1 MLASLCGWL
10 EKTPL
15 STFVQDAGWVIP
27 LCQIVH
33 ILCLAAVMFSMLFL
47 DVRVLTGAP
56 RRVGVQALA
65 RRFLPPVWTA
75 VPLMALSGAVLIIGE
90 PRRDLLNP
98 VFQLKMLLLVLALA
112 LTFALQKT
120 IADASLARG
129 DGGEASWATQ
139 ITAGLSL
146 ITWLA
151 IAVCGR
157 FIAYF
162 MG

>member
-1 MLASLCGWL
+1 MLASLCAWL

-15 STFVQDAGWVIP
+15 SAFIQDAGWVIP

-33 ILCLAAVMFSMLFL
+33 ILGLATVLFSAVFL
-47 DVRVLTGAP
+47 DVRVLAGAP

-75 VPLMALSGAVLIIGE
+75 VPLMALSGAVLIVGE

-98 VFQLKMLLLVLALA
+98 VFQLKMLLLLLALA
-112 LTFALQKT
+112 LTFAVQKG
-120 IADASLARG
+120 IADASRAQG
-129 DGGEASWATQ
+129 DDGEAAWPARLA
-139 ITAGLSL
+139 AGLSL
-146 ITWLA
+146 ITWVA
-151 IAVCGR
+151 VAVCGR

>member
-1 MLASLCGWL
+1 MLASLCAWL

-15 STFVQDAGWVIP
+15 SAFVQDAGWVIP

-33 ILCLAAVMFSMLFL
+33 ILCLAAVMFSALFL
-47 DVRVLTGAP
+47 DIRVLTGAP

-98 VFQLKMLLLVLALA
+98 VFQLKMLLLVLALT

-120 IADASLARG
+120 IADASSARG
-129 DGGEASWATQ
+129 AHVEVSWPAQ
-139 ITAGLSL
+139 LAAGLSL